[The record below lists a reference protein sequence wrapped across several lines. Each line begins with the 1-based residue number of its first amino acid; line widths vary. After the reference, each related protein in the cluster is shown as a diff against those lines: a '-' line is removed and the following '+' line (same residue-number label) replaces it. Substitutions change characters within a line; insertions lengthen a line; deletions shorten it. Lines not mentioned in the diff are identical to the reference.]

1 MRFVYDEAST
11 PINPDEIR
19 NLIPLHLQTQSEL
32 NLWEQNNIVDAENK
46 LFKSKLFKSRKT
58 LNMDEAFIKNTHKL
72 MFNKTWKWAGKFRTT
87 NTNIG
92 IEWLKIPQEIRL
104 LCDDFAFQLANNS
117 FQLDEIAVRF
127 SHRFVCIHPFPN
139 GNGRCSRL
147 ITDWI
152 LVKNGRERFTWG
164 RKNLVNA
171 SETRTKYI
179 NALKAEEIDGRP
191 MSIDDYCGPSVAQVQ
206 VADRAWRESYYDLRH
221 VCT

>member
-11 PINPDEIR
+11 PINPGEIC
-19 NLIPLHLQTQSEL
+19 NLIPLHLQTQAEL
-32 NLWEQNNIVDAENK
+32 NLWEQNNIIEAEK
-46 LFKSKLFKSRKT
+46 KLFKSRKS
-58 LNMDEAFIKNTHKL
+58 LNIDEVFIRNVHKL
-72 MFNKTWKWAGKFRTT
+72 MFDKTWKWAGEFRTI

-92 IEWLKIPQEIRL
+92 IEWLKVPQDIRL

-117 FQLDEIAVRF
+117 FPLDEVAVRF

-147 ITDWI
+147 ITDLI

-164 RKNLVNA
+164 SKNLVNA

-179 NALKAEEIDGRP
+179 QALKAA
-191 MSIDDYCGPSVAQVQ
+191 DDFDIKPLLDFARS
-206 VADRAWRESYYDLRH
+206 
-221 VCT
+221 